1 MNLETLCNGINLQP
15 ELKNEVLDFYKSETF
30 CNIKDRINGLKNM
43 KTEAAARSVLKEQLA
58 RTKSRLN
65 SLPACLYAR
74 QNNMNG
80 IRKNPFPTPFSLQP
94 CDALQDLF
102 RSAKK

>member
-43 KTEAAARSVLKEQLA
+43 KTEAAARYILKEQLGEDEKQVKLL
-58 RTKSRLN
+58 T
-65 SLPACLYAR
+65 CMYAR

-80 IRKNPFPTPFSLQP
+80 IRKNPFPTLFSLQP